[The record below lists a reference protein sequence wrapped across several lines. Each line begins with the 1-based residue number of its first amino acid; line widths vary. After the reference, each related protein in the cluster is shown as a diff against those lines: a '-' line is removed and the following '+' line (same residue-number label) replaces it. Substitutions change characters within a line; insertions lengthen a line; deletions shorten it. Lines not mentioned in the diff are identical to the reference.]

1 MIPVST
7 CGGKARM
14 SAARQCI
21 VFALDDEFC
30 LRKCI
35 MISHMVY
42 VEMGADE
49 HIDVIRTQA
58 KIGKMLDHIF
68 SLLCFR
74 RPRRQWY
81 IRRESAIN
89 QDMLPIAGLDEIAT
103 QDHFQRSACSRYGRG
118 R

>member
-1 MIPVST
+1 MIPVSA
-7 CGGKARM
+7 CGGKTRM
-14 SAARQCI
+14 SVPRQRI
-21 VFALDDEFC
+21 VLALDDEFR

-68 SLLCFR
+68 FLLRFR
-74 RPRRQWY
+74 RPRR
-81 IRRESAIN
+81 RRAIPRQSAIN
-89 QDMLPIAGLDEIAT
+89 PEMLPIAGLEEIAT
-103 QDHFQRSACSRYGRG
+103 QDHFQRSTCSS
-118 R
+118 